1 MLALNHVM
9 ISYLEGANEERR
21 SHSVMV
27 TRVDLSNT
35 FDPQLICCD

>member
-1 MLALNHVM
+1 MLALNHRL
-9 ISYLEGANEERR
+9 ISYLERANEGRR

-35 FDPQLICCD
+35 FNPQLMRND